1 MREKWIGKLGSIA
14 SLNQVVNTH
23 THKTLQVTGLRI
35 VSIFV
40 LSVPERIFYY
50 WGHLFFS
57 TLGFVVVSSI
67 LHLFYWEPGFYITH
81 ISGSF
86 SLIKW
91 SPTDF

>member
-1 MREKWIGKLGSIA
+1 MDFLLLGP
-14 SLNQVVNTH
+14 
-23 THKTLQVTGLRI
+23 
-35 VSIFV
+35 FV
-40 LSVPERIFYY
+40 
-50 WGHLFFS
+50 FFNLG
-57 TLGFVVVSSI
+57 LGFVVVSSI